1 MQKSSKHDLPCL
13 PNCKE
18 YVLSCSISWEET
30 IKLDIL
36 QWVRD
41 GSVITRSMLRA
52 FYISYIGN
60 PVCKYRHIYFFH
72 IYTYAL
78 KSWDGAWKWTLKK
91 GMMKQTCKNNG
102 VFWFHSSQILR
113 DDTFTWHDDDEIF
126 HLAWD
131 VGTLPKTPSMEFQ
144 DDGFGRGTPHIKL
157 GWFLGAHVS
166 FRGCNTSLV
175 CTRLQL
181 VGWQARFLFTPVTI
195 IDP

>member
-1 MQKSSKHDLPCL
+1 MMQKSSKHDLPCL

-60 PVCKYRHIYFFH
+60 PVCKYRHIYFF
-72 IYTYAL
+72 IYIHMPSRVEMEPENGL
-78 KSWDGAWKWTLKK
+78 LKK

-126 HLAWD
+126 HLA
-131 VGTLPKTPSMEFQ
+131 
-144 DDGFGRGTPHIKL
+144 
-157 GWFLGAHVS
+157 
-166 FRGCNTSLV
+166 
-175 CTRLQL
+175 
-181 VGWQARFLFTPVTI
+181 
-195 IDP
+195 